1 MGNLALYELDE
12 KELELQDRIEKI
24 LIRNEGVVDDTV
36 EELEDALALTRENV
50 KEKLDGYYKILR
62 NFESHAENLR
72 EEAERLEERAEKAES
87 AKEWLES
94 NVEGYMSKRE
104 KDEIQTEHT
113 TFRRVN
119 VGGKRKLE
127 LTASDDSYP
136 HETKKW
142 TYRVKVKGE
151 DVDPDTKERI
161 DEIMDELRSLGVNIS
176 VREKVLKSRV
186 RELGDEALMRL
197 KPRGKKLKY

>member
-1 MGNLALYELDE
+1 MSNLALYELDE
-12 KELELQDRIEKI
+12 KELELQDRIEEI

-62 NFESHAENLR
+62 NFETHAENLR
-72 EEAERLEERAEKAES
+72 EEAGRLEDRADKAEKA
-87 AKEWLES
+87 KDWLEG
-94 NVEGYMSKRE
+94 NVEAYMHKRE
-104 KDEIQTEHT
+104 EDEIQTEHT
-113 TFRRVN
+113 TFRHVN

-127 LTASDDSYP
+127 LTADDEAYP

-142 TYRVKVKGE
+142 TYRVKVKG
-151 DVDPDTKERI
+151 DKIDPDTKERI
-161 DEIMDELRSLGVNIS
+161 DEIMDELRELGVNIS